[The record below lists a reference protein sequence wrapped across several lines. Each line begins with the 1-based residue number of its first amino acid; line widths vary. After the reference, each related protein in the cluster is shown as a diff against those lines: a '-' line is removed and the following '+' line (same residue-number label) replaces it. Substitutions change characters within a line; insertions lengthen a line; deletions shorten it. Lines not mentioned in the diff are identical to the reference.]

1 MEKRNR
7 RRPEKGERDLL
18 YIGICDSHSDC
29 EKLSDMIR
37 DFSDR
42 TGILCSVKTF
52 QSGED
57 LLDYM
62 DTPCPFHIIFM
73 EVMLKTRNGIDTA
86 LELRRKQYQNH
97 IVFVSKNPEYALDSY
112 MVKAYNYLLKPLK
125 NAELTQI
132 LTSIWEDLQTKD
144 TAILPINT
152 KSGIYMIRHRDILYM
167 ESHNHNLLLHCR
179 NSETLSFSGKLDNLC
194 LDFSSALLCGFLR
207 CHKSY
212 LVNCDYIRKIG
223 TSCFHLTDGTQVPIS
238 RSYKNA
244 AIHSYLNYLNLWPE
258 TPAPS
263 QDPSGPA

>member
-1 MEKRNR
+1 M
-7 RRPEKGERDLL
+7 L

-167 ESHNHNLLLHCR
+167 ESHNHNLLPQL
-179 NSETLSFSGKLDNLC
+179 G
-194 LDFSSALLCGFLR
+194 
-207 CHKSY
+207 
-212 LVNCDYIRKIG
+212 
-223 TSCFHLTDGTQVPIS
+223 
-238 RSYKNA
+238 NA
-244 AIHSYLNYLNLWPE
+244 VLFR
-258 TPAPS
+258 
-263 QDPSGPA
+263 

>member
-1 MEKRNR
+1 MGNMNR
-7 RRPEKGERDLL
+7 FDRDRFDAMGKEAMSRVEE
-18 YIGICDSHSDC
+18 I
-29 EKLSDMIR
+29 
-37 DFSDR
+37 
-42 TGILCSVKTF
+42 
-52 QSGED
+52 
-57 LLDYM
+57 
-62 DTPCPFHIIFM
+62 
-73 EVMLKTRNGIDTA
+73 
-86 LELRRKQYQNH
+86 
-97 IVFVSKNPEYALDSY
+97 
-112 MVKAYNYLLKPLK
+112 
-125 NAELTQI
+125 
-132 LTSIWEDLQTKD
+132 DLQTKD
-144 TAILPINT
+144 TAVLPINT